1 MTTCLQLKTE
11 QTAAAAQCRWLR
23 RPLETTAQRDFLLYL
38 LLPDSKQLAVAGQWL
53 FLHAPLSFPRWL
65 LCCLQKRRAVDV
77 LAQSDVSRLQT
88 EENSDAKGPVNNHH
102 SNYPAMRSKV
112 TSPIREQP
120 SSLEINTEELF
131 RGRGLWSMQIIHKQF
146 RKKSGKYIECK

>member
-1 MTTCLQLKTE
+1 M
-11 QTAAAAQCRWLR
+11 
-23 RPLETTAQRDFLLYL
+23 
-38 LLPDSKQLAVAGQWL
+38 
-53 FLHAPLSFPRWL
+53 
-65 LCCLQKRRAVDV
+65 DV

-88 EENSDAKGPVNNHH
+88 EENSDAKDPVHHHH

-131 RGRGLWSMQIIHKQF
+131 RGRGL
-146 RKKSGKYIECK
+146 